1 MQQGKPGD
9 TGPRATQ
16 RAYSSP
22 VNPEPTE
29 SLFDALRADTPADW
43 ALSLSIPADA
53 GHRDELRA
61 EGGANGAG
69 PALSPGWARFF
80 EHLGTDGFAELNR
93 RQENLQRQVRD
104 NGISYNVYADAAS
117 GPQRPW
123 ALDLFP
129 KLIGPEDWQQIEAGV
144 LQRTRLLN
152 AMMADLYGE
161 RELLRR
167 ALLPAA
173 LVQGHPGYLRAMQ
186 GVRPAGDTWLHIV
199 GFDLAQGPDG
209 RWWVVGQRTQAP
221 SGLGYLLENRIVVSR
236 QFPQA
241 FAGMRVQRLA
251 ASYRALMDGIKRL
264 SPEGENARIAL
275 LTPGPYNE
283 TYFEHAYLARYLGLT
298 LVEGSDLTV
307 RDQRLYL
314 KTLGGLEPVHA
325 LIKRLDDEWLDP
337 LELRSDSRLGV
348 PGLLQVLRAGHLLLA
363 NAPGSA
369 PLESSALLGFL
380 PAISQH
386 LLSEPLSLPSLATW
400 WCGEDAAL
408 REVLPL
414 LRGSVIKPTYPRSG
428 LDTVMGQSL
437 GERELDEWSG
447 RMVRHPDHYTVQS
460 WLPLSQTPTWTGER
474 LVPRSAML
482 RVFALAD
489 GPRSWRV
496 LPGGLVRL
504 APRGELIA
512 AMQRG
517 GSSADC
523 WVLTPGAVDHTS
535 LLPSAT
541 GALAL
546 AQQKQPV
553 TSRAAENLFWLGRY
567 TERAENGIRLARIVL
582 DHLGGEEPSSRPLM
596 AWLSDTARENALVLP
611 DVPPATLSP
620 RVFARSLM
628 ASLSPR
634 ADDPQAPLSQSVG
647 FNLRALKAA
656 ASQVR
661 ERLSPEHWNL
671 IERVEAGFERD
682 CAALSTDAEYAVAE
696 ALTALQHASERLAAI
711 TGAQT
716 DRMVR
721 DNGWRMLSVGRH
733 IERLIMLSRALA
745 LGLEHRCVH
754 DAAGFEAMVAL
765 FDSTITFHAQYQQR
779 RDMVA
784 LVDLL
789 VMDRDNPRSLAWV
802 VQTLR
807 SRLAKLAQS
816 ATPQDAVLARGLP
829 DPGTWVLADLSNWQR
844 NADGQRAWS
853 DLAALLDGCE
863 TAAIDLSDEI
873 TRLHFSHAD
882 QRQSI

>member
-1 MQQGKPGD
+1 MNKD
-9 TGPRATQ
+9 A
-16 RAYSSP
+16 SD
-22 VNPEPTE
+22 
-29 SLFDALRADTPADW
+29 SLFDDISPDNPGDW
-43 ALSLSIPADA
+43 ALSLSVPADA

-61 EGGANGAG
+61 HGHGDSH
-69 PALSPGWARFF
+69 ALAEPWSSFF
-80 EHLGTDGFAELNR
+80 EHIGTDGLADLSR
-93 RQENLQRQVRD
+93 RSDNLQRQIRD
-104 NGISYNVYADAAS
+104 NGVTYNVYADATA
-117 GPQRPW
+117 GLQRPW

-129 KLIGPEDWQQIEAGV
+129 MLVGPDDWARIETGV

-152 AMMADLYGE
+152 AIMGDLYGE
-161 RELLRR
+161 RELLKR

-173 LVQGHPGYLRAMQ
+173 LVQGHPGYLRSMQ
-186 GVRPAGDTWLHIV
+186 GVKPPGDTWLHIV
-199 GFDLAQGPDG
+199 GFDLAHGPDG

-221 SGLGYLLENRIVVSR
+221 SGLGYLLENRIAIAR
-236 QFPQA
+236 QFPKA
-241 FAGMRVQRLA
+241 FAGMKVQRLA
-251 ASYRALMDGIKRL
+251 ASYRALMDGIKRMA
-264 SPEGENARIAL
+264 PEGENARIAL

-298 LVEGSDLTV
+298 LVEGNDLTV

-314 KTLGGLEPVHA
+314 KTLSGLEPVHA

-348 PGLLQVLRAGHLLLA
+348 PGLLQVLRAGNLLLA

-380 PAISQH
+380 PAISRH
-386 LLSEPLSLPSLATW
+386 LLGEELSLPSLATW

-414 LRGSVIKPTYPRSG
+414 IKGSVIKPTYPRSG
-428 LDTVMGQSL
+428 LETAMGQSL
-437 GERELDEWSG
+437 SERELDEWSG
-447 RMVRHPDHYTVQS
+447 RMARHPDHYTVQS
-460 WLPLSQTPTWTGER
+460 WLPLSQTPTWSGER
-474 LVPRSAML
+474 LMPRSAML

-489 GPRSWRV
+489 GAGSWRV

-523 WVLTPGAVDHTS
+523 WVLTDGPVDHTS
-535 LLPSAT
+535 LLQSAPST
-541 GALAL
+541 LAL

-567 TERAENGIRLARIVL
+567 TERAENSIRLAQIVL
-582 DHLGGEEPSSRPLM
+582 NHLGGEEPNSRPLM
-596 AWLSDTARENALVLP
+596 AWLTATATENSLVISEA
-611 DVPPATLSP
+611 PAATVSP

-628 ASLSPR
+628 AALSPK
-634 ADDPQAPLSQSVG
+634 ATDPLAARSHSVG

-661 ERLSPEHWNL
+661 ERLSQEHWHL
-671 IERVEAGFERD
+671 IERTETSFARD
-682 CAALSTDAEYAVAE
+682 CAALSTDAEYATAE
-696 ALTALQHASERLAAI
+696 ALTALQNASELLAAI
-711 TGAQT
+711 TGSQT

-721 DNGWRMLSVGRH
+721 DDGWRLLSMGRH
-733 IERLIMLSRALA
+733 IERLVTLSRSLSLA
-745 LGLEHRCVH
+745 LEHGCVH
-754 DAAGFEAMVAL
+754 DQAGFEAVIAL

-784 LVDLL
+784 LIDLL

-807 SRLAKLAQS
+807 SRLAKLASS
-816 ATPQDAVLARGLP
+816 ATPQDAVLAQRLP
-829 DPGTWVLADLSNWQR
+829 DPDTWVLPDLSNWQR
-844 NADGQRAWS
+844 SPEGLRTWS
-853 DLAALLDGCE
+853 ELAELLDGCE
-863 TAAIDLSDEI
+863 IAAVELSNELS
-873 TRLHFSHAD
+873 RLHFSHAD
-882 QRQSI
+882 QRNQSL